1 MKITYMM
8 QSLRQIFLVPL
19 FVLTMVATVIAHEVG
34 LSANI
39 RAQTLSGETT
49 YTADDLPTGAQITSI
64 EIIGMYSTGE
74 PMSGA
79 QVNIFAPGNPSTP
92 WQTGTLDAQG
102 RYTFTP
108 DLTQRGRWTVRVEQT
123 GHSGFM
129 NLVI

>member
-1 MKITYMM
+1 MM
-8 QSLRQIFLVPL
+8 QSLKQILLVPL
-19 FVLTMVATVIAHEVG
+19 FVLMMLATAIAHEVG

-39 RAQTLSGETT
+39 RAQTSNGQTT
-49 YTADDLPTGAQITSI
+49 YTPDDLPADAQVTAI
-64 EIIGMYSTGE
+64 EIIGTYSSGE

-79 QVNIFAPGNPSTP
+79 QINIFAPGNPSTP
-92 WQTGTLDAQG
+92 WQTGTLDEQG

-108 DLTQRGRWTVRVEQT
+108 DLAQRGRWTVRIEQT